1 MSPFVTLSLFYR
13 FLSIPTFT
21 RVPRPQPTQKFSPGK
36 KSKQISGDG
45 LTCRDIN
52 ECRRGARCGGGA
64 VCQNTIGSYKCA
76 CRPGFKSKFLNN
88 YISVLIQTIL

>member
-36 KSKQISGDG
+36 NLNKFQVMDSLAATSMNADVVQDVVVVQYAKILLALINVLADLDSKVS
-45 LTCRDIN
+45 
-52 ECRRGARCGGGA
+52 
-64 VCQNTIGSYKCA
+64 
-76 CRPGFKSKFLNN
+76 F
-88 YISVLIQTIL
+88 